1 MNYLKTQKYYF
12 GKFDH
17 QLDDKPYGECYLKKP
32 EVAQIVK
39 DKLHELDG
47 QFYKLMA
54 YCIMPN
60 HVHLLLD
67 FSVQLKNED
76 DNYVELWKVLK
87 RIKGGTAVVI
97 NRLVGRTGAFWQ
109 RDSYDRVMRNG
120 KEAEN
125 VINYILDNPLKAGLV
140 KRREDFEH
148 SYSHD
153 EFI

>member
-1 MNYLKTQKYYF
+1 MGLVRLLMNLL
-12 GKFDH
+12 

-39 DKLHELDG
+39 DKLHEFDG

-67 FSVQLKNED
+67 YSVQLKNED
-76 DNYVELWKVLK
+76 DNYIELWKVLK

-97 NRLVGRTGAFWQ
+97 YRLVGRTGAFWQ
-109 RDSYDRVMRNG
+109 RDRYDRVMRNG
-120 KEAEN
+120 EETEN

-140 KRREDFEH
+140 NRREDFAH
-148 SYSHD
+148 SYAND
-153 EFI
+153 EVI